1 MDPLELICF
10 RKFFGEKY
18 TIGRFYAD
26 NTKICDT
33 LEPPVRELHDLNH
46 DGDFTDPGEGK
57 IMGHTAIPCGRFRV
71 TMVMFERHKRMTA
84 MLHDVP
90 GFTEIFI
97 HNVQDVSWTGGCIG
111 VGENKIKGQLV
122 NGAYWEAYIS
132 NMVTD
137 AITAGRDVFC
147 TVKEQQLYNISKI

>member
-1 MDPLELICF
+1 MEPLELISF

-26 NTKICDT
+26 NVLQCDT

-57 IMGHTAIPCGRFRV
+57 IMGHTAIPCGRYKV
-71 TMVMFERHKRMTA
+71 TMEMFARHNRMTPI
-84 MLHDVP
+84 LHGVE

-97 HNVQDVSWTGGCIG
+97 HNVEDVSWTGGCIG
-111 VGENKIKGQLV
+111 VGENKVKGKLV
-122 NGAYWEAYIS
+122 NGAYWETTIS
-132 NMVTD
+132 RSVTD
-137 AITAGRDVFC
+137 AINSGREVYC
-147 TVKEQQLYNISKI
+147 TVKEQKLYNISKT